1 MITMTI
7 GMGDMGAMTVTSAT
21 ASGVAMVMIGMTDIM
36 IATIGA
42 LMATVIGAIAG
53 GMSEKEITTMTNVT
67 RRGADGPRLCFLAAV
82 TFKHR
87 ARVTSRPFKR
97 HASKRQD
104 SAMNSATVFR
114 HCKIETSSSR

>member
-1 MITMTI
+1 MITTTI

-21 ASGVAMVMIGMTDIM
+21 ASGVAIVMIGMTDIM

-67 RRGADGPRLCFLAAV
+67 SRGADGPRPLLSGCCDV
-82 TFKHR
+82 
-87 ARVTSRPFKR
+87 
-97 HASKRQD
+97 
-104 SAMNSATVFR
+104 
-114 HCKIETSSSR
+114 